1 MHHATALHFL
11 LLVRPYMCRMLLR
24 AAVRDALR
32 SFDSADLDEE
42 DPDEGVG
49 VDERAALLQPDDF
62 FLDDEEWYASAR
74 WLMERP
80 QTEDFITD
88 ALMAHMTP
96 LYVPY
101 ADVRARVPKD
111 IVPLDVQVRV
121 WDQCPTLPLVPA
133 SFVVL
138 SLTRLLFCQT
148 SMPCGHLSQHTRRP
162 LA

>member
-111 IVPLDVQVRV
+111 IVPLDVRAAATAMSAAGSVIFRPPATLRYTSVPPSATQVVR
-121 WDQCPTLPLVPA
+121 
-133 SFVVL
+133 
-138 SLTRLLFCQT
+138 
-148 SMPCGHLSQHTRRP
+148 
-162 LA
+162 